1 MKAITI
7 VLASALITA
16 AALKVAPALAEPL
29 PARGEIAVSTVST
42 ADLDQSTRS
51 GLKAL
56 NQRLAFA
63 AREVCGVASDADLE
77 GKNDVR
83 KCRDETLARAQGRRD
98 AILSAAARGAVIA
111 VTAAR

>member
-16 AALKVAPALAEPL
+16 AALKVAPALAEP
-29 PARGEIAVSTVST
+29 ARGEIAVSTVST
-42 ADLDQSTRS
+42 ADLDLSTRS

-63 AREVCGVASDADLE
+63 SREVCGVASDADLE
-77 GKNDVR
+77 GKNDIR
-83 KCRDETLARAQGRRD
+83 KCRDETLARAQSRRD
-98 AILSAAARGAVIA
+98 AVLAAAARGAVIA